1 MVQAVASFLRRRL
14 YRCRGSDVYGTTSV
28 QCAKIGVE
36 ISTDYAFYDT
46 TTAVFPALKPRF
58 HVTRNP
64 YFWSQLTQV
73 LEYGKPDLETLNM
86 QLTTQILVE
95 LACV

>member
-1 MVQAVASFLRRRL
+1 M
-14 YRCRGSDVYGTTSV
+14 YGTTSV

-46 TTAVFPALKPRF
+46 TTTVFPALKPRF